1 MAQIEYGGVKA
12 SGSKL
17 LLLIPMLT
25 MLGGVLWGGFEF
37 YKDYMNMRDKIE
49 HYTAPDLSGIEKSI
63 AVFTESLV
71 SIEDSVSQAK
81 DYTRSIKNDL
91 KDDMERIE
99 KLTDRLEDKVNES
112 ETKVVELIDIASDK
126 FDNKRDEMSN
136 ELNSRR
142 DALFTDTD
150 RKIKDLEDRLTKK
163 LQRALDNPLA
173 N

>member
-63 AVFTESLV
+63 AVFTETLV

>member
-17 LLLIPMLT
+17 LLLIPILT

-49 HYTAPDLSGIEKSI
+49 HYTAPDLSDIEKSI

-99 KLTDRLEDKVNES
+99 KLTDRLEDKVNAS

>member
-17 LLLIPMLT
+17 LLLIPILT

>member
-63 AVFTESLV
+63 AVFTETLV

-99 KLTDRLEDKVNES
+99 KLTDRLEDKVNAS

>member
-17 LLLIPMLT
+17 LLLIPILT

-99 KLTDRLEDKVNES
+99 KLTDRLEDKVNAS